1 LRPFLVKVLLNCP
14 LLTYLTGP
22 VHLAAMSYRLA
33 LTASLGAFVV
43 FTATSLSEDTIL
55 LYFAVKPLESDLK
68 RVARVY
74 LHIAHSG
81 YQRDLRSLERPLP
94 DPRDW

>member
-1 LRPFLVKVLLNCP
+1 MTCS
-14 LLTYLTGP
+14 LLTYLTWT
-22 VHLAAMSYRLA
+22 VHLAAMCYRLA
-33 LTASLGAFVV
+33 LAASLGAFVV
-43 FTATSLSEDTIL
+43 FATTSLSEDTVL
-55 LYFAVKPLESDLK
+55 LYFAVKPLKGDLK

-94 DPRDW
+94 DPWDW